1 MICMTIAT
9 RTNRSLSL
17 EKSLLE
23 EVERTKGTASTSE
36 RVNRLLKMGLELER
50 AQTLE
55 DEAQAFFQSASEE
68 DRASRSA
75 FRAATLKS
83 LSRED

>member
-1 MICMTIAT
+1 MATAT
-9 RTNRSLSL
+9 RTNRSISL
-17 EKSLLE
+17 EKHLLE

-36 RVNRLLKMGLELER
+36 RVNKLLKMGLELER
-50 AQTLE
+50 VQSLD
-55 DEAQAFFQSASEE
+55 DEAKAFFQSASQE
-68 DRASRSA
+68 DRRSGSA